1 MKGHI
6 LIVSAAVL
14 ATATA
19 VAIVAAQASDRSP
32 TVDPG
37 FVPNTGQ
44 INPGH
49 AAEPWSDAPPQ
60 APQPSQEEAR
70 AALMMPDN
78 GAPSAGPGSTS
89 APNGGE
95 QLTTGSTSASTTAA
109 APASSPGPIGA
120 TTQTMPAKFSQRNDV
135 LDRVPTT
142 AWPLPLNEEQ
152 RRQIFNS
159 VMADGSPPAAGAA
172 ALKPG
177 SSLSFEQTLDLH
189 PLPGAV
195 ADMDGLHGL
204 QYVKGKDKVLLVRP
218 PNGIVV
224 DEITL

>member
-1 MKGHI
+1 MKGRI
-6 LIVSAAVL
+6 LIVPAAVL
-14 ATATA
+14 ATAAA

-159 VMADGSPPAAGAA
+159 VMADSSPPADGAA

-195 ADMDGLHGL
+195 ADIDGLHGL

>member
-6 LIVSAAVL
+6 LIVPLIIPAGVL
-14 ATATA
+14 AAATA
-19 VAIVAAQASDRSP
+19 VAIVAAQASDRWP

-60 APQPSQEEAR
+60 APQPSQEQAR
-70 AALMMPDN
+70 AALMTPDN
-78 GAPSAGPGSTS
+78 GAPSAGPGSTPS
-89 APNGGE
+89 PNGGDHVT
-95 QLTTGSTSASTTAA
+95 TTGSTSASTTAA
-109 APASSPGPIGA
+109 GPIGA

-135 LDRVPTT
+135 LDRVPTP

-177 SSLSFEQTLDLH
+177 SALSFEQTLDLH

-195 ADMDGLHGL
+195 ADIDGLHGL
-204 QYVKGKDKVLLVRP
+204 QYVKGKDKVLLVRA

-224 DEITL
+224 DEIVL